1 MEKKVK
7 KIFCIIGYTASGKD
21 TISKELIKIFNGK
34 LRFLVSHTTRPMR
47 KQEKEGREYYF
58 IDNKEFLRMKECN
71 EFVETR
77 VYHTKVEKNGK
88 VVNDTWYY
96 GLSIKEV
103 ESCEFGLFIV
113 DANGFDEIRAKY
125 GSNIVVPIYINVKEE
140 ILRER
145 AKERGDLIDEFERR
159 LADDKLKFRNFRVKV
174 MYKNIFNDDN
184 LQKAVDETVAFIRAE
199 MGEKPQCKK
208 K

>member
-159 LADDKLKFRNFRVKV
+159 LADDKLKFRNFRVRV